1 MAWRRYQREQRALQE
16 VNAPRA
22 RILQQQQQPQ
32 QVTTQKVLEWHEK
45 RLISM
50 KEETDKQTALIQS
63 VNEMVDKID
72 SRSRLNETFISQCS
86 RTNKEI
92 KNDILSINKHI
103 SNNNNMFE
111 QQNKKIQN
119 VENALSTTLASIERL
134 ETLVKNVHNDYL
146 TFKENFIKSKNLL
159 EVKVTEEHAKKLVKD
174 MVKESID
181 QKVKENNE
189 TIKKLDKKKKKKKV
203 KLNVTEKP
211 INKHIES
218 VKNQE
223 VLNEN

>member
-22 RILQQQQQPQ
+22 RILQQQQPQ

-92 KNDILSINKHI
+92 ENDILSINKHI

-181 QKVKENNE
+181 QKVKENND
-189 TIKKLDKKKKKKKV
+189 TIKNLDKKKKKKKV
-203 KLNVTEKP
+203 KLSVSEKP
-211 INKHIES
+211 INKQIES

-223 VLNEN
+223 VVVVEN